1 MKKKY
6 IALFFSLILIIG
18 CSDEA
23 DESTSESTTSI
34 TSAQAELRDL
44 SASFSVSAEI
54 EAYTRVYVASR
65 MSGLIEEV
73 HFEEGQHVNRGD
85 LLAKLDVCQQQIELR
100 RANATLSE
108 AKDAYERT
116 EQLYERDAA
125 TRAEYL
131 TAQRDFEQAKSDVE
145 LLELMINFGSIRAP
159 IDAVVTS
166 RLVEVGNNVSENE
179 RMFTLAD
186 MDLLVVRPGV
196 SERNLSH
203 LEENQEV
210 EIALDVYPD
219 RTFTGSIRRIF
230 PEADPT
236 TRLFTVEVEIHQEE
250 DKPTIRPG
258 YLARTK
264 FTGDQRD
271 DVLTVPSEALAD
283 RNGKTY
289 LFVVNDDETT
299 VEMLPVE
306 VGAQRGG
313 YAEITSGIE
322 EGKKVAASNL
332 DALDDGTA
340 IQVVG
345 SFRRYGFN
353 N

>member
-1 MKKKY
+1 MKQ
-6 IALFFSLILIIG
+6 LFSVLLFSLILIIG
-18 CSDEA
+18 CSNE
-23 DESTSESTTSI
+23 TSESISESATSI
-34 TSAQAELRDL
+34 TSAQSELRDL
-44 SASFSVSAEI
+44 SISFSVSAEI
-54 EAYTRVYVASR
+54 EAYTRVYVAAR
-65 MSGLIEEV
+65 MSGLVDEV
-73 HFEEGQHVNRGD
+73 HFEEGQRVNRGD
-85 LLAKLDVCQQQIELR
+85 LLAKLDVRQQEIELR

-108 AKDAYERT
+108 ARDAYQRT

-145 LLELMINFGSIRAP
+145 LLELMIDFGTINAP
-159 IDAVVTS
+159 MDAVVTS

-179 RMFTLAD
+179 RMFTLVD
-186 MDLLVVRPGV
+186 MNLLVVRPGI

-219 RTFTGSIRRIF
+219 RTFTGIIRRIF

-236 TRLFTVEVEIHQEE
+236 TRLFTVEVEIHQQE
-250 DKPTIRPG
+250 DKLTIRPG

-264 FTGDQRD
+264 FMGDRRD

-283 RNGKTY
+283 RNGENY
-289 LFVVNDDETT
+289 LFVINDDEST
-299 VEMLPVE
+299 VEMISVE
-306 VGAQRGG
+306 VGAQRAG

-322 EGKKVAASNL
+322 EGNKVAASNL

>member
-6 IALFFSLILIIG
+6 TALFFSLILIIG

-23 DESTSESTTSI
+23 AESTSELATSI

-54 EAYTRVYVASR
+54 EAYTRVYIASR
-65 MSGLIEEV
+65 MSGLIDEV
-73 HFEEGQHVNRGD
+73 HIEEGEQVNRGD
-85 LLAKLDVCQQQIELR
+85 LLAKLDIRQQQIELR

-108 AKDAYERT
+108 ARDAYERT
-116 EQLYERDAA
+116 EQLFERDAA

-145 LLELMINFGSIRAP
+145 LLELMIDYGSIKAP
-159 IDAVVTS
+159 MDGVVTS

-186 MDLLVVRPGV
+186 MDLLVARPGV

-210 EIALDVYPD
+210 EIVLDVYPD

-236 TRLFTVEVEIHQEE
+236 TRLFTVEVEIHQQE

-283 RNGKTY
+283 RNGETY
-289 LFVVNDDETT
+289 LFVINDDETT

-306 VGAQRGG
+306 VGTQRDG
-313 YAEITSGIE
+313 YAEIISGIDE
-322 EGKKVAASNL
+322 ESKVAASNL
-332 DALDDGTA
+332 DALDDGTS

>member
-23 DESTSESTTSI
+23 TESTSESATSI

-54 EAYTRVYVASR
+54 EAYTRVYIASR
-65 MSGLIEEV
+65 MSGLIDEV
-73 HFEEGQHVNRGD
+73 HFEEGEQVNRGD
-85 LLAKLDVCQQQIELR
+85 LLAKLDIRQQQIELR

-108 AKDAYERT
+108 ARDAYERT
-116 EQLYERDAA
+116 EQLFERDAA

-145 LLELMINFGSIRAP
+145 LLELMIDFGSIKAP
-159 IDAVVTS
+159 MDGVVTS

-186 MDLLVVRPGV
+186 MDLLVARPGV

-210 EIALDVYPD
+210 EIVLDVYPD

-236 TRLFTVEVEIHQEE
+236 TRLFTVEVEIHQQE

-264 FTGDQRD
+264 FTGDQRE

-283 RNGKTY
+283 RNGETY
-289 LFVVNDDETT
+289 LFVINDDETT

-306 VGAQRGG
+306 VGTQRGG

-322 EGKKVAASNL
+322 EGNKVAASNL
-332 DALDDGTA
+332 DALDDGTS